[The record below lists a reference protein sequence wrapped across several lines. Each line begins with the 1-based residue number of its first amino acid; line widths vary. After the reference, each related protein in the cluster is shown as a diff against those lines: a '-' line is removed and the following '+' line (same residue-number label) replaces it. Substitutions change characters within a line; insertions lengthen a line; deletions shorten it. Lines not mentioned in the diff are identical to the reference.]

1 MQEYNISDFYITQLT
16 FIVLIVFLVMG
27 NRFI

>member
-16 FIVLIVFLVMG
+16 IIVLIVFLVMG